1 MAEEE
6 WLGSIVKF
14 KSGRVGIVLSLQKKA
29 GVEFITVQ
37 VPGMGII
44 TIRAEDV
51 EKIKWIRA
59 SQDCCQL

>member
-51 EKIKWIRA
+51 EKIK
-59 SQDCCQL
+59 